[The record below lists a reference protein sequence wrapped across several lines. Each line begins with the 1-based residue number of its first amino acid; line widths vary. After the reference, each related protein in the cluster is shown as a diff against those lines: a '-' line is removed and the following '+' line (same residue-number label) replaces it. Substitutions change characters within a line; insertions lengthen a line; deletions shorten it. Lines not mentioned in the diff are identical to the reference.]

1 MRPTRRSGRP
11 ALGANSRSR
20 HPRNTASRARDGPGP
35 LRLSGSDLGLLDRRR
50 GVRPDARNP
59 GEGPAGMP
67 WEEDAGIR
75 GMCRGSSPLGN
86 GGGVATPRVGTW
98 RLWGRGTAQRSGL
111 ELCPGGSRG
120 TRTEVVA
127 AGTGGR
133 GKGLCGVL
141 APKPAGRSGAR
152 GPSGVPRV

>member
-98 RLWGRGTAQRSGL
+98 RLWGEG
-111 ELCPGGSRG
+111 GGSEEWV
-120 TRTEVVA
+120 RT
-127 AGTGGR
+127 
-133 GKGLCGVL
+133 L
-141 APKPAGRSGAR
+141 
-152 GPSGVPRV
+152 PRRLEGDKE